1 MLTVSTVLKLIFPP
15 LALITAE
22 PTVSPTDIV
31 AIANDPLFEANNEV
45 AISGS
50 LGS

>member
-1 MLTVSTVLKLIFPP
+1 MFPP

-22 PTVSPTDIV
+22 PTVSLTDIV
-31 AIANDPLFEANNEV
+31 EIANEPLFEANNEV
-45 AISGS
+45 DISGS